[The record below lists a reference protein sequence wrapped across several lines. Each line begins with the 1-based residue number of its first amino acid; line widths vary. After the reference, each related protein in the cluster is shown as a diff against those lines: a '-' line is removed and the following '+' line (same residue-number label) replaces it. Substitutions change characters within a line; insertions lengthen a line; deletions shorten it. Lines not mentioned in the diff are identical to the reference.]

1 MENQYLIC
9 TLTEM
14 FTLDESFGLNF
25 AKMVYTN
32 DSTEGFEINS
42 KALENIDEIVFMIL
56 ENICCEDEVL
66 IVMESLSSLDY
77 KKNIKEVANKYKIDE
92 ECIKHIMSRA
102 YKRARH
108 PIYSNILLGKIS
120 PCKLIYNKY
129 DTFYY
134 ETLEENFIKEIS
146 NIVDEKSFKKRK
158 VYLQAISKRY
168 DFVIKSEEHKMIP
181 QEDKDKES
189 FTHISELN
197 LSVRSYNTLIR
208 RGILSIED
216 LIEFGKSKLED
227 VTVATLNEIENS
239 IRLYNFQ
246 NDPYHAVTFN
256 QKGKETVF
264 KYFSGDSSRVVQSI
278 YATILSMRPGK
289 KTLFKPTFSP
299 GLTELLLLKGYLFLD
314 DITNDYD
321 ELIDCLESAG
331 FLNFVNEIRLYEK
344 YKDYKEDDKEK
355 AVATPLYEELNE
367 ELAKNNCRTIENTL
381 DYFNNNILDSDNA
394 IYKLVDTLLD
404 VF

>member
-1 MENQYLIC
+1 MI
-9 TLTEM
+9 
-14 FTLDESFGLNF
+14 TLDESFGLNF

-32 DSTEGFEINS
+32 DSTEGFEISS

-66 IVMESLSSLDY
+66 IVMETLSSLDY

-102 YKRARH
+102 YRRARH
-108 PIYSNILLGKIS
+108 PIYSNTLLGKIS
-120 PCKLIYNKY
+120 PCKLIYDKY

-134 ETLEENFIKEIS
+134 ETLKENFIKEIS
-146 NIVDEKSFKKRK
+146 NIVDEKSFRKRN

-168 DFVIKSEEHKMIP
+168 DFVIKSEEYKMIP

-208 RGILSIED
+208 KGILSIED

-239 IRLYNFQ
+239 IRLYDFQ

-264 KYFSGDSSRVVQSI
+264 KYFSGDTSRVVQSI

-344 YKDYKEDDKEK
+344 YKDYKEEDEEK
-355 AVATPLYEELNE
+355 VVITPLYEGLKE
-367 ELAKNNCRTIENTL
+367 ELVKNNCKTLEDIL
-381 DYFNNNILDSDNA
+381 DYFNNNSLDSDNA
-394 IYKLVDTLLD
+394 IYRLVETIVN
-404 VF
+404 VFGPK